1 MYRTSADIFSATT
14 SIYHRLGLAN
24 KRNKVSTSRGINVK
38 CLQSKVHRVLIYFN
52 IQLTKTNQM
61 LLNVIEL
68 LEETIDYL
76 KEGTFYALEHSG
88 NLEETIKSFFPQEAI
103 ESFKKARELYPQ
115 LPKFK
120 RPEPPWVII
129 FDMDSCVAKT
139 MLTSIAQSN
148 GHT

>member
-1 MYRTSADIFSATT
+1 M
-14 SIYHRLGLAN
+14 
-24 KRNKVSTSRGINVK
+24 K

-120 RPEPPWVII
+120 RPEPP
-129 FDMDSCVAKT
+129 
-139 MLTSIAQSN
+139 
-148 GHT
+148 